1 MANIISGG
9 SNIFV
14 REDANSQNGII
25 FLIFCQQLHEN
36 ERIWTSRGVRL
47 PGTHPPGSTNDNS
60 WRSIFGVGGP
70 VWEIL
75 DPPLL
80 GASILRNSGSV
91 TSKSHSTFISAET
104 FCELSASQQDNS
116 ARTFAHLAAIV
127 RITER

>member
-1 MANIISGG
+1 MGLFFKFFADNYMKMKEFGPPGG
-9 SNIFV
+9 RASL
-14 REDANSQNGII
+14 AP
-25 FLIFCQQLHEN
+25 
-36 ERIWTSRGVRL
+36 T
-47 PGTHPPGSTNDNS
+47 PPGSANDNS
-60 WRSIFGVGGP
+60 WRSIFEVGGP

-91 TSKSHSTFISAET
+91 TSKSHSTFFSAET